1 MTFNVEITDDAL
13 QDLSELY
20 EYIAVNLHSP
30 MNAERHLKCL
40 MAEIMSLDIFTERY
54 GIIDT
59 EPLKKKGL
67 HCMPMD
73 NYTVFY
79 IVREQ
84 HVIVTNMLYSASN
97 LIERVSKS

>member
-1 MTFNVEITDDAL
+1 MMTFNVEITDDAL
-13 QDLSELY
+13 QDLSDLY

-30 MNAERHLKCL
+30 MNAGRQLKRL
-40 MAEIMSLDIFTERY
+40 MAEIILLDTFPKRY

-67 HCMPMD
+67 HFMPMN

-79 IVREQ
+79 IRKRTTCDCDQYAV
-84 HVIVTNMLYSASN
+84 
-97 LIERVSKS
+97 